1 MSITSQERTLKKH
14 FIALGLVA
22 AFGSAQ
28 AVDLF
33 NNGAAVAGVP
43 PISVIR
49 TGGTSFGAGAQGNIP
64 NQVADNFAVGGPGW
78 RVENLSFF
86 SYQTGA
92 ASTYTFTGV
101 NWSVISG
108 DVNTGTVVASG
119 SAAGTNGGLQGY
131 RVTATTLTNTDRA
144 IFRVNVDV
152 PDFNLAAGNYWLRWG
167 LTGSLASGPWQPP
180 TASGVVGNAQQSL
193 GAAAFASLV
202 DLGDTLGVELPF
214 IIQGSV
220 VPEPGTWALMLA
232 GGMAVLGIARR
243 RRQPR

>member
-1 MSITSQERTLKKH
+1 MKKH
-14 FIALGLVA
+14 LIALGLVA

-33 NNGAAVAGVP
+33 NNGAAVSGVP

-49 TGGTSFGAGAQGNIP
+49 TGGTLFGAGAQGNVP
-64 NQVADNFAVGGPGW
+64 NRVADNFSVGGPGW
-78 RVENLSFF
+78 NVESLSFF
-86 SYQTGA
+86 SYQSFA
-92 ASTYTFTGV
+92 NSLYTFTGV
-101 NWSVISG
+101 SWSVVSG
-108 DVNTGTVVASG
+108 DVNTGAVVASG
-119 SAAGTNGGLQGY
+119 SGAGTNGGLQGY
-131 RVTATTLTNTDRA
+131 RVTGTTLTNTDRA

-180 TASGVVGNAQQSL
+180 TASGVVGNGQQSL
-193 GAAAFASLV
+193 GVAAFAGIV
-202 DLGDTLGVELPF
+202 DAGDTLGVELPF

-232 GGMAVLGIARR
+232 GGVAMLGIAKR
-243 RRQPR
+243 RRQTR